1 MTTLVRRSAR
11 GPLVAFGVC
20 AAVVLIAQIP
30 FLRNRLFYVW
40 DDSAVQFLPTWHYLG
55 GRLLEGDWPPLL
67 DVDNWMGGNFA
78 AEALFGIWNPV
89 NLANFVL
96 VNQFDDLA
104 VAAVVVKTEF
114 LVLLA
119 LGAYLLCR
127 EYGAG
132 RGPAAVIAIALPF
145 SGFTLYYD
153 AATWAAGLM
162 AFTWLP
168 FTWWAARRMARGA
181 GSPLWAFLFGALA
194 VTTGNPYG
202 LLGVCVVMAA
212 LLVES
217 WVRGDRPALP
227 RLLVVG
233 GLVALLVPL
242 VYLPLLGSSAVT
254 TRAGQGFAS
263 DGVLMPRLSDL
274 LSLSMASHQPMVRGF
289 GHSIRMITPSVYFAW
304 FIVPLLPWLHW
315 SRLRERWR
323 PLAGVFAVAAVY
335 VLLAVGPSNMWMFRF
350 PLRHL
355 EVVYLA
361 LGVLFAV
368 VLTGGPKLDHFRRRA
383 LLTAGALV
391 LSAYLTFSAGPW
403 QWRHHVISLA
413 LLVVGIV
420 LALWLARRR
429 LAAMY
434 GVLVVGVA
442 AGLVAQTAWFP
453 FNGDVA
459 VHNYPRSITELR
471 AQTPPHEGTT
481 FPVGSVLPGNVGL
494 VAGLSSVGSYT
505 GLQFRDFASATCM
518 VYHGNTCAG
527 SFDRIFAPTDLDGRP
542 LVDLIRAGSVG
553 VDNSVR
559 PDVQPPPGWRVSF
572 RSETVTVLSREQPL
586 PWPDG
591 RLSHATAGVR
601 VTEDTSPD
609 DRDESVRFTKP
620 RGQAGSLVFARLAWP
635 GYRVELD
642 GRELTGRQGPAGLL
656 VVDLPADVE
665 AGQVTLRWTPP
676 GLPLGTALALLG
688 LLAVVAYSGF
698 LRWRSRRPD
707 PAPLV
712 DADHEPADHE
722 PADREPTGRERADA

>member
-11 GPLVAFGVC
+11 GPLVASGVC
-20 AAVVLIAQIP
+20 AAVALIAQIP

-40 DDSAVQFLPTWHYLG
+40 DDSAVQFLPTWHHLG
-55 GRLLEGDWPPLL
+55 GRLLDGDWPPLL

-89 NLANFVL
+89 NLASFVL
-96 VNQFDDLA
+96 VSRFDDLA
-104 VAAVVVKTEF
+104 VAAVVVKTGF

-119 LGAYLLCR
+119 LGTYLLCR

-132 RGPAAVIAIALPF
+132 RGPAAAIAVALPF

-168 FTWWAARRMARGA
+168 FTWWAARRVARGA

-217 WVRGDRPALP
+217 WLAHDRAALV

-254 TRAGQGFAS
+254 ARAGQGFGS

-274 LSLSMASHQPMVRGF
+274 LNLSMASHQPMVRGF
-289 GHSIRMITPSVYFAW
+289 GPSIRMITPSVYFAW
-304 FIVPLLPWLHW
+304 FVVPLLPWLHW
-315 SRLRERWR
+315 NRLRARWR
-323 PLAGVFAVAAVY
+323 PPAAVFAVAAAY
-335 VLLAVGPSNMWMFRF
+335 LLFAVGPSNLWMFRF

-368 VLTGGPKLDHFRRRA
+368 LLTGGPRLDHFRRRA
-383 LLTAGALV
+383 LVTGGALA
-391 LSAYLTFSAGPW
+391 LTAYLTFSAGPW
-403 QWRHHVISLA
+403 QWRHHLVALG
-413 LLVVGIV
+413 LLVVGVV
-420 LALWLARRR
+420 LVIWLARRR
-429 LAAMY
+429 RVAAVY
-434 GVLVVGVA
+434 GVLVAGVA

-459 VHNYPRSITELR
+459 VHNHPRSITELR

-481 FPVGSVLPGNVGL
+481 FPVGTVLPGNVGL
-494 VAGLSSVGSYT
+494 VVGLSSVGSYT
-505 GLQFRDFASATCM
+505 GMQFRDFANATCM
-518 VYHGNTCAG
+518 VYHGGTCAG
-527 SFDRIFAPTDLDGRP
+527 SLDRIFAPTDLDGRT
-542 LVDLIRAGSVG
+542 LADLMRVGSV
-553 VDNSVR
+553 VVENEIR
-559 PDVQPPPGWRVSF
+559 PDARPPEGWRVSF
-572 RSETVTVLSREQPL
+572 RSGKETVLTRDQPL

-601 VTEDTSPD
+601 VVEDIAPD
-609 DRDESVRFTKP
+609 DREEAVRFTKP
-620 RGQAGSLVFARLAWP
+620 RGRAGSLVFARLAWP

-642 GRELTGRQGPAGLL
+642 GRELTARSGPAGLL
-656 VVDLPADVE
+656 VVDLPADVD
-665 AGQVTLRWTPP
+665 AGRVALRWTPP
-676 GLPLGTALALLG
+676 GLPLGGALALLG
-688 LLAVVAYSGF
+688 LLGAVACAGV
-698 LRWRSRRPD
+698 LRWRARRPEV
-707 PAPLV
+707 PSPV
-712 DADHEPADHE
+712 EV
-722 PADREPTGRERADA
+722 DRELANA